1 MASRRAATGNN
12 VVECEGSGGFPAWAT
27 LMSESLKT
35 LGRPGVPKMATW
47 DSRGAGGLALAQDLK
62 VCGAARDAVN
72 VGLSLDPHRLPLPRP
87 NNNGPE
93 AIRSRPR
100 GPSASAPAAR
110 VEILPAASHG
120 PSQATAT
127 ASTSWT
133 GMIPPPLGVA

>member
-1 MASRRAATGNN
+1 M
-12 VVECEGSGGFPAWAT
+12 VECEGSGGFPAWAT

-93 AIRSRPR
+93 AIRSGPR
-100 GPSASAPAAR
+100 GLSASARWALYGVATPRRQCLQPADDATCCGKSAR
-110 VEILPAASHG
+110 SWLRLDGHG
-120 PSQATAT
+120 PRGRA
-127 ASTSWT
+127 
-133 GMIPPPLGVA
+133 